1 MSGSSTSVG
10 VGVGAMLSGSSGGPC
25 GACKFLRR
33 KCTDDCIFAPYFDSD
48 QGVEHF
54 TAVHKVFGASNVS
67 KLLNQTPPQKR
78 LDAAIT
84 ICYEAKARLR
94 DPAYGCVADIF
105 ALQQQVE
112 NLQAEVGFLHAR
124 LRTLQQTSPPPFPS
138 PPYMPMTTE
147 FSISEM
153 ASLSNVPN
161 TIDISSL
168 FDPSMQWTFQQQQEH
183 HQQRH
188 QQPCGQTEEGSGGIG
203 NTNSNSGDLQAL
215 ARELLDRRSTRSTP

>member
-105 ALQQQVE
+105 ALQQQMDTFIPVK
-112 NLQAEVGFLHAR
+112 F
-124 LRTLQQTSPPPFPS
+124 
-138 PPYMPMTTE
+138 TE
-147 FSISEM
+147 FCHPDATMPFGKELVQITKDLRIALPTM
-153 ASLSNVPN
+153 TGKP
-161 TIDISSL
+161 TSSYPE
-168 FDPSMQWTFQQQQEH
+168 DS
-183 HQQRH
+183 R
-188 QQPCGQTEEGSGGIG
+188 
-203 NTNSNSGDLQAL
+203 
-215 ARELLDRRSTRSTP
+215 